1 MTRVLRRNAALLAL
15 LALLARPQGHK
26 GADEWRNAGKKSRV
40 EYFSKH
46 FTPSRGCQMR
56 GVLNAAEKKIL
67 SPLYVPT
74 SKFLHI
80 GQSRRMGKM
89 GGKCEHVE
97 KMIEDQS
104 LKCQQ
109 GMIYHFDIRRE
120 TFNALYFLALLLYFL
135 HLGLGLTDVGPRVET
150 NLSSCHPH
158 SRPGSG
164 FPGPRTWILN

>member
-1 MTRVLRRNAALLAL
+1 
-15 LALLARPQGHK
+15 
-26 GADEWRNAGKKSRV
+26 
-40 EYFSKH
+40 
-46 FTPSRGCQMR
+46 MR

-89 GGKCEHVE
+89 GGKWEHVE

-135 HLGLGLTDVGPRVET
+135 HLGLGLMDAGPRVET

-164 FPGPRTWILN
+164 FPGPRS